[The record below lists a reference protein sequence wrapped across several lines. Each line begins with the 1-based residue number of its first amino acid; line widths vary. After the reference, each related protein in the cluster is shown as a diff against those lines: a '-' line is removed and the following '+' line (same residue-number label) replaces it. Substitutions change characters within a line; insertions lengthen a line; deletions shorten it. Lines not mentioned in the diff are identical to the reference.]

1 MDPTQFREKL
11 GNLIKDEN
19 VALNELS
26 TLLDREHGFLE
37 ANDVTSLEGATRERQ
52 RCVARIFRV
61 DEERRALC
69 RDMGRDVDLK
79 GLEDLLRWCDARGS
93 LAGSWAQCSEAAARC
108 RNLNDRNGALVAAR
122 LKHVQARLGTLISSR
137 RDASTYGPKG
147 AYSQASTGRV
157 LTAEAW
163 IASHSK
169 VLAAPAVIGVT
180 RFFGCVA
187 CDARAFRKECPGS
200 TVSRRLPA

>member
-1 MDPTQFREKL
+1 MDPTQVREKL

-19 VALNELS
+19 VALTELS

-37 ANDVTSLEGATRERQ
+37 ANDVTSLESATRERQ

-79 GLEDLLRWCDARGS
+79 GLEDLLRWCDPRGL
-93 LAGSWAQCSEAAARC
+93 LADSWAQCSEAAARC

-157 LTAEAW
+157 LTAEA
-163 IASHSK
+163 
-169 VLAAPAVIGVT
+169 
-180 RFFGCVA
+180 
-187 CDARAFRKECPGS
+187 
-200 TVSRRLPA
+200 

>member
-1 MDPTQFREKL
+1 MDPTQVREKL

-37 ANDVTSLEGATRERQ
+37 ANDVTSLEAATRERQ

-79 GLEDLLRWCDARGS
+79 GLEDLLRWCDPRGS

-108 RNLNDRNGALVAAR
+108 RTLNDRNGALVAAR

-157 LTAEAW
+157 LTAEA
-163 IASHSK
+163 
-169 VLAAPAVIGVT
+169 
-180 RFFGCVA
+180 
-187 CDARAFRKECPGS
+187 
-200 TVSRRLPA
+200 

>member
-1 MDPTQFREKL
+1 MDPTQVREKL
-11 GNLIKDEN
+11 GNLIKDESL
-19 VALNELS
+19 ALNELS
-26 TLLDREHGFLE
+26 ILLDREHGFLE
-37 ANDVTSLEGATRERQ
+37 ANDVTALESATRERQ

-79 GLEDLLRWCDARGS
+79 GLEDLLRWCDPRGS
-93 LAGSWAQCSEAAARC
+93 LSGSWAQCSEAAARC

-147 AYSQASTGRV
+147 AYTQASTGRV
-157 LTAEAW
+157 LTAEA
-163 IASHSK
+163 
-169 VLAAPAVIGVT
+169 
-180 RFFGCVA
+180 
-187 CDARAFRKECPGS
+187 
-200 TVSRRLPA
+200 